1 MLLSQLRIY
10 LVHETR
16 FRFLQH
22 AMDININTLPQVLYS
37 CLALYNYF
45 ELYKEKISKQS
56 LALTLNLEKRVQ
68 PATSNLSFNRVFN
81 EKKATDVHNTL
92 TLSFEYT
99 YTGDMFQD
107 FSQ

>member
-16 FRFLQH
+16 FRFLQR

-37 CLALYNYF
+37 CLALHNYL

-56 LALTLNLEKRVQ
+56 LALTLNLEKRVE
-68 PATSNLSFNRVFN
+68 PATSNLSFNRVLN